1 MRAGSGLGGG
11 TKVGST
17 TRLRCVKIARYSH
30 DGQISFGLVEG
41 LAPDGSPTPD
51 TVLSQIDTHPYE
63 PFELTGV
70 SHALS
75 EVRLL
80 APVIPSKIVAI
91 GKNYAD
97 HAAEMGGVPPAEP
110 LMFLK
115 PSTSVIGP
123 DDPIVLPW
131 QSDHVDEEAELAVV
145 IGRLAKNVD
154 ADDAFDYV
162 LGYTCANDV
171 SARDLQ
177 KADGQW
183 TRAKGFDT
191 FCPLGPWI
199 ELELDAEDVAVTGLI
214 DDRIVQNARTSDLIH
229 SIGRI
234 IETISNVMT
243 LLPGDV
249 ILTGTPAG
257 VSTLRPGNTVKVSIE
272 GIGTLS
278 NPVID
283 SGSSS

>member
-1 MRAGSGLGGG
+1 
-11 TKVGST
+11 
-17 TRLRCVKIARYSH
+17 VKIARYSFEGH
-30 DGQISFGLVEG
+30 IDFGLIEGLNSDGSVGIDTVVAQADGHPYDSFGL
-41 LAPDGSPTPD
+41 
-51 TVLSQIDTHPYE
+51 
-63 PFELTGV
+63 TGV
-70 SHALS
+70 RHELDK
-75 EVRLL
+75 VRLL

-97 HAAEMGGVPPAEP
+97 HAAEMGGTAPTEP

-123 DDPIVLPW
+123 DDAIVLPW
-131 QSDHVDEEAELAVV
+131 QSEHVDEEAELAIV
-145 IGRLAKNVD
+145 IGRLTRRVLAAD
-154 ADDAFDYV
+154 AHEYV

-171 SARDLQ
+171 SARDIQ

-191 FCPLGPWI
+191 FCPIGPWI
-199 ELELDAEDVAVTGLI
+199 ETGIDASDLEISGHI
-214 DDRIVQNARTSDLIH
+214 DDELVQHGRTSDLIH
-229 SIGRI
+229 SIGVI
-234 IETISNVMT
+234 IETISAVMT

-278 NPVID
+278 NPVVD
-283 SGSSS
+283 GAGSAS